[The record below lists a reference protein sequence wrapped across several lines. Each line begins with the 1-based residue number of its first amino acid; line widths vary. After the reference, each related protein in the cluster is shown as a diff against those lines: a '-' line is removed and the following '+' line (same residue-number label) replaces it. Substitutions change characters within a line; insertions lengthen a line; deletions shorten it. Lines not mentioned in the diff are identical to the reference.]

1 MADILLKVD
10 EAGRIII
17 PLKVRKKYKIDKNDT
32 LLLPTVPNGFKLEK
46 EDISIKYEKII
57 SKIKLVEK
65 TLNVDFII
73 SDNENIIYTSTIYN
87 NLRKL
92 KISKDIKQIL
102 NDNLSGYSKKI
113 NVTKN
118 FILNSLCYYTVL
130 KLDDYIH
137 GVVIIIFPDEK
148 KKEAL
153 LIGELLN

>member
-32 LLLPTVPNGFKLEK
+32 LLLTTVPNGFKLEK

-73 SDNENIIYTSTIYN
+73 SDNEKIIYTSTIYN

-130 KLDDYIH
+130 KLDNYIN